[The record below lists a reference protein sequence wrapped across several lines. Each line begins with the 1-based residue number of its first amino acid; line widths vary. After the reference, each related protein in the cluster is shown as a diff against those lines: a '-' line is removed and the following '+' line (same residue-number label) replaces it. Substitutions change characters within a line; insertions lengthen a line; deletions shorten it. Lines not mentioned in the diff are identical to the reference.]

1 MKIVYYS
8 GTGNT
13 EKMAKLIGE
22 GVQLSGSD
30 VELVEVSNITKEE
43 LLKEEVLI
51 LGSPACGVE
60 SIEETVMEPLIDS
73 LEGEINGKKVALFGS
88 YSWGQGEWMEDWED
102 KMKSYGADIIVN
114 SLILLEDPFGNEDE
128 CREFGKAIIESLK

>member
-22 GVQLSGSD
+22 GIQLSGFD
-30 VELVEVSNITKEE
+30 IEVVDVSNITVDE
-43 LLKEEVLI
+43 LLKEDVLI
-51 LGSPACGVE
+51 LGSSACGVE

-73 LEGEINGKKVALFGS
+73 LEGKIEGKKVALFGS
-88 YSWGQGEWMEDWED
+88 YGWGQGEWMEEWGN
-102 KMKSYGADIIVN
+102 KMKSFGGNIIVN
-114 SLILLEDPFGNEDE
+114 SLILLEDPSGNEED
-128 CREFGKAIIESLK
+128 CRQFGRAIVEHLK